1 MTTSSESPSW
11 LDGDKIDE
19 VLFCEE
25 LRAEHPML
33 CIHEVFFTVD
43 GKVTDEGWIKNA
55 IFEKLKPYVRRGL
68 SRKIV
73 SLLDTLRACC
83 YSSPLPIYH
92 DRIHVANGTLFLDG
106 RFEASKDF
114 CLNRLPVRYDP
125 EAPFPAKW
133 LAFLNGL
140 LIPEDILTLQ

>member
-25 LRAEHPML
+25 LRAVHPML

-68 SRKIV
+68 SRKIAAH
-73 SLLDTLRACC
+73 LDDPRPRL
-83 YSSPLPIYH
+83 SVP
-92 DRIHVANGTLFLDG
+92 G
-106 RFEASKDF
+106 RKR
-114 CLNRLPVRYDP
+114 RL
-125 EAPFPAKW
+125 
-133 LAFLNGL
+133 
-140 LIPEDILTLQ
+140 

>member
-1 MTTSSESPSW
+1 MTTSSEPVPIW

-25 LRAEHPML
+25 LLAEHPML
-33 CIHEVFFTVD
+33 CIHEVFFTAD

-68 SRKIV
+68 SRKIA

-83 YSSPLPIYH
+83 YSSPVSYTH
-92 DRIHVANGTLFLDG
+92 
-106 RFEASKDF
+106 
-114 CLNRLPVRYDP
+114 
-125 EAPFPAKW
+125 
-133 LAFLNGL
+133 
-140 LIPEDILTLQ
+140 LTLLTN